1 MGKIIPDKSIV
12 GIININ
18 PETSIAATC
27 VRVTDEI
34 SKPNANETKMNNK
47 DTVIY
52 QNKLPTTGT
61 SNTKTES
68 NRIVIR
74 LTNDRTK

>member
-1 MGKIIPDKSIV
+1 MPDKSIV
-12 GIININ
+12 GIISIN
-18 PETSIAATC
+18 PETSMAATC

-34 SKPNANETKMNNK
+34 NKPNANDTKINSK
-47 DTVIY
+47 DTVIN

-68 NRIVIR
+68 KRIVIR
-74 LTNDRTK
+74 LTNDSTK